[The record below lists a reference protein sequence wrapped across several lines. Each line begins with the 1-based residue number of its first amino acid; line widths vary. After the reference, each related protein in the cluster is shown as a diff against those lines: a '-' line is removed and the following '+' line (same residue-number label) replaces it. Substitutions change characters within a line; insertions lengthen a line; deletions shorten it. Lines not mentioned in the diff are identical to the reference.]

1 MKVKVKIGS
10 VKLNA
15 EGHYEKNIII
25 ENENGE
31 LLCIDSELFS
41 ISFNNKNELNGVS
54 IINVYD
60 KFEEEL

>member
-1 MKVKVKIGS
+1 MKVKVKIGN
-10 VKLNA
+10 VRLNPN
-15 EGHYEKNIII
+15 EHYKKNIII

-31 LLCIDSELFS
+31 ILCVDSKLFS
-41 ISFNNKNELNGVS
+41 ISFNNKNELNGVN